1 MIDVKVINGELSDAE
16 KQAYIKRAH
25 ELPEKTGR
33 YLVHTSC
40 IANYR
45 PLKDNVFVAG
55 FVNRDWVFEGWE
67 SNLVTH
73 WQSLPTP
80 PKEE

>member
-1 MIDVKVINGELSDAE
+1 MNDGWISVDD
-16 KQAYIKRAH
+16 R
-25 ELPEKTGR
+25 LPEKTGR

-55 FVNRDWVFEGWE
+55 FVNGDWVFEGWE

-73 WQSLPTP
+73 WQHLPEP